1 MPGSKWELTEA
12 PFVPLRNLVMFPG
25 MTVPL
30 IIGRERSVAAVE
42 EAYANDRMIVVC
54 TQKSEMVDEPGA
66 SDLYDVGVGCEILQL
81 QQKMPDG
88 NLRVI
93 AEGIRRVKIK
103 KFVDGEK
110 FTKAIVEPFIET
122 FEMTPEIKALMRVL
136 TGKFDEYFRINK
148 RLLPEML
155 LGLSEIEEPN
165 QMADIVA
172 ANIGLSISEKQEILS
187 IEPTRD
193 RLSRLIDLVSSELE
207 VLNIQNKIESE
218 VRNKIDKTQ
227 KEFYL
232 REQLK
237 AIQKELGESSSE
249 FSNDISEF
257 RKKLEG
263 RPNLPVY
270 VVEAINEQL
279 DKLEKMPSMAAEAA
293 VVRNYLDWIFS
304 LPWEVKTEDCIDIK
318 QAKQILDEDHYDLDE
333 VKERILEYLAVRKLS
348 PKAKSPI
355 LCLVGPPGVGK
366 TSLGKSIARAM
377 GRKFV
382 RVSLGG
388 IKDEAEIRG
397 HRRTYVG
404 ALPGRIVQ
412 GIKLAG
418 SSNPVFLLDEIDKVG
433 LDFRGDPTAALLEA
447 LDPEQNTA
455 FSDHYLEIPYD
466 LSGVLFVTTANVSHT
481 IPRALFDRMELITI
495 PGYTQYDKIHIA
507 KKFLIPKQLKENGLT
522 ADDVELPDETIDGV
536 IRLYTREAGLRTLER
551 RIASIM
557 RKVAKNKVETGK
569 LEKTTILPENLS
581 DYLDVPIF
589 KSDVQLK
596 KDEVGIATGLA
607 VTENGGEVLFIEC
620 TLMEGSGKLILTGQ
634 LGDVMKE
641 SATAAMSFVRSH
653 RKELGLPESYSA
665 DKTDIH
671 IHFPEGAIPKD
682 GPSAGIGIITSLVS
696 AISGLPVRSDVAMT
710 GEITLRGSVLPI
722 GGVKEKVLA
731 AHRYG
736 IKTVILPKD
745 NEADSKKIPAD
756 VLSEIKIVFVE
767 NVFDVIKIAIKHQ
780 TPRRKK

>member
-1 MPGSKWELTEA
+1 MPGSKWELAEA

-110 FTKAIVEPFIET
+110 FTKAVVESFIET
-122 FEMTPEIKALMRVL
+122 FEMDPEIKALMRVL

-165 QMADIVA
+165 QMVDIVA

-187 IEPTRD
+187 IAPTKD
-193 RLSRLIDLVSSELE
+193 RLVRLIDLVSSELE

-257 RKKLEG
+257 RKKLEE
-263 RPNLPVY
+263 RSNLPVY
-270 VVEAINEQL
+270 VVEAVNEQL

-404 ALPGRIVQ
+404 ALPGRIIQ
-412 GIKLAG
+412 GIKFAG

-495 PGYTQYDKIHIA
+495 PGYTQYDKVHIA

-522 ADDVELPDETIDGV
+522 ADDVELPDETIDDV

-557 RKVAKNKVETGK
+557 RKVAKNKVETSK
-569 LEKTTILPENLS
+569 LEKITILPEKLS

-653 RKELGLPESYSA
+653 RKELDLPESYSA

-745 NEADSKKIPAD
+745 NEADSKKIPTD

-767 NVFDVIKIAIKHQ
+767 NVFDVIKIAIKYQ
-780 TPRRKK
+780 SSRRKK

>member
-42 EAYANDRMIVVC
+42 EAYANDRMLVVC

-187 IEPTRD
+187 VIPVKE
-193 RLSRLIDLVSSELE
+193 RLVRLIDLVSSELE

-237 AIQKELGESSSE
+237 AIQKELGESGSE

-279 DKLEKMPSMAAEAA
+279 DKLEKMPSMAAEAT

-536 IRLYTREAGLRTLER
+536 IKLYTREAGLRTLER